1 MYRLHSLFLFF
12 KNRLKLKIEKR
23 KIKKNILNSTNI
35 ASEFFFFL
43 QPNIPRSFFIDGES
57 QSITFIHDTHPYR
70 FRDNLSRLESNREH
84 LSFDVVLSWVSL
96 PKPNTQREF
105 RLPFCIYRIATH
117 GTLSSSGENLMYAF
131 QPLVRW
137 FRVKMMYISH
147 LTCIFDKNVIVLRI
161 QNVNTHVKYI
171 IFLRVDSKKKKKKN
185 RKILVWKNIE
195 LFIY

>member
-1 MYRLHSLFLFF
+1 MYQLFLFF
-12 KNRLKLKIEKR
+12 KNKSKSEK
-23 KIKKNILNSTNI
+23 KKKRNSNTNI
-35 ASEFFFFL
+35 RIFFFFFFFL
-43 QPNIPRSFFIDGES
+43 QPLISFFIDAES
-57 QSITFIHDTHPYR
+57 RSITFIHDTHPYR

-147 LTCIFDKNVIVLRI
+147 LACIFDKNVIAPYT
-161 QNVNTHVKYI
+161 QNVNTRVKYI
-171 IFLRVDSKKKKKKN
+171 IFWRVDSEVEKEKFSMYNK
-185 RKILVWKNIE
+185 
-195 LFIY
+195 

>member
-57 QSITFIHDTHPYR
+57 ESITFIHDTHPYR

-84 LSFDVVLSWVSL
+84 LSFDVVLS
-96 PKPNTQREF
+96 
-105 RLPFCIYRIATH
+105 
-117 GTLSSSGENLMYAF
+117 
-131 QPLVRW
+131 
-137 FRVKMMYISH
+137 
-147 LTCIFDKNVIVLRI
+147 
-161 QNVNTHVKYI
+161 
-171 IFLRVDSKKKKKKN
+171 
-185 RKILVWKNIE
+185 
-195 LFIY
+195 

>member
-1 MYRLHSLFLFF
+1 MHYNSL
-12 KNRLKLKIEKR
+12 
-23 KIKKNILNSTNI
+23 KIKKLTKFYSIYYRWCSYNSWTCINYFYFLRI
-35 ASEFFFFL
+35 NQKVKRRKKETRTRISEFSFFFFFFL
-43 QPNIPRSFFIDGES
+43 QPLISFFIDAES
-57 QSITFIHDTHPYR
+57 RSITFIHDTHPYR

-137 FRVKMMYISH
+137 FRAKMMYIFASGVH
-147 LTCIFDKNVIVLRI
+147 F
-161 QNVNTHVKYI
+161 
-171 IFLRVDSKKKKKKN
+171 
-185 RKILVWKNIE
+185 W
-195 LFIY
+195 